1 MMGSTRPPVIG
12 LVGGIGSGKS
22 AVAAILENLGCVVSD
37 SDRDARDVLA
47 DPEVIE
53 VLRGWWGDS
62 IVATDG
68 GPDRSEI
75 AVRIF
80 GDPAER
86 TRLEDLVHPRLHCL
100 REARF
105 GAAPDDTCGLVIDAP
120 LLFEAELDE
129 QCDAVLFIDAPI
141 RRRIERVVSSRGW
154 DEAELHRR
162 EQAQIP
168 LEEKRRRASRVIEND
183 GTRSELEGR
192 VRVAFDQIRNA

>member
-1 MMGSTRPPVIG
+1 MTGSTRPPVIG

-22 AVAAILENLGCVVSD
+22 AVAAILEDLGCVVSD
-37 SDRDARDVLA
+37 SDRDAREVLA

-75 AVRIF
+75 ATRIF
-80 GDPAER
+80 RDPAER
-86 TRLEDLVHPRLHCL
+86 TRLEDLVHPRLHAL

-129 QCDAVLFIDAPI
+129 QCEAVLFIDATI

-154 DEAELHRR
+154 EEAELHRR

-168 LEEKRRRASRVIEND
+168 LDEKRRRASHVIEND

-192 VRVAFDQIRNA
+192 VRLALDQIRIA